1 MTNDGLDPRYPDYR
15 DHAALKE
22 RVTKLEA
29 SLMHIPGDVAE
40 MRRKVD
46 GLEAKLDAI
55 LNSVRELQKNPQND
69 TAALALHHLADA
81 FTKSSRGGSQSP
93 ALLLAAG
100 VGCISIGGW
109 LVKLLGLG
117 A

>member
-29 SLMHIPGDVAE
+29 SLLHLPNDVAE
-40 MRRKVD
+40 MRRKQD
-46 GLEAKLDAI
+46 GLEAKLDTVLEA
-55 LNSVRELQKNPQND
+55 VRGLQRPPQD
-69 TAALALHHLADA
+69 TSALALHHLADA
-81 FTKSSRGGSQSP
+81 LSKGGKGGQNP

-109 LVKLLGLG
+109 LVKLLGLS
-117 A
+117 